1 MTYSLYIENGANED
15 LEVVDVYTSNP
26 TKLDVDDIDYP
37 DTVPDLSVRT
47 VRIYLEADSVNGDM
61 ILLLLLLLKQDI
73 QVLQYVQKLTK

>member
-47 VRIYLEADSVNGDM
+47 VRIYLEADSVNGDYDSSFTVTV
-61 ILLLLLLLKQDI
+61 KARYP
-73 QVLQYVQKLTK
+73 VLQYVQKLTK